1 MLIEHGCFAGCE
13 LAVVS
18 DEVAVKGVDP
28 DLAVEG
34 DRFDLCA
41 DEPVRDRI
49 AGGGDTDRGE
59 LVDLADLD
67 SADPRAQH
75 RQLAQQLAFLG
86 EPDIGDSAD
95 LGVFTGVDL

>member
-59 LVDLADLD
+59 LVDLAD
-67 SADPRAQH
+67 STRPIRG
-75 RQLAQQLAFLG
+75 RSIGNSRSNSRLG